1 MGDQLKNVAI
11 RMVEAPPLY
20 SEEKLKEPLDVVR
33 VLGRE
38 LETYDREVACVVN
51 LRADL
56 APINMNIVSM
66 GSVNASIIT
75 AREVFKSS
83 ILSNA
88 AFIMLV
94 HNHPSGRLT
103 PSRQDIKLTGQIEK
117 AAQLLNIPLL
127 DHVILGHRGEFF
139 SFHANGLLAA
149 DKDKLE
155 AAAEEKGSI
164 CGESGSITGR
174 KGKTGTSR
182 RQEGE
187 RRGGRGAAGTGRRA
201 GKSQR
206 DSFGKGG
213 QLCRSLT
220 IIVAAHFF

>member
-20 SEEKLKEPLDVVR
+20 SEEKLEEPLDVVR

-38 LETYDREVACVVN
+38 LEAYDREVACVVN

-139 SFHANGLLAA
+139 PSMPTGCLRPTGISWRRQRRKKRAYAG
-149 DKDKLE
+149 K
-155 AAAEEKGSI
+155 
-164 CGESGSITGR
+164 SGSITGR

-206 DSFGKGG
+206 DSFGKEG
-213 QLCRSLT
+213 SY
-220 IIVAAHFF
+220 AAV

>member
-38 LETYDREVACVVN
+38 LEAYDREVACVVN

-149 DKDKLE
+149 NKDKLE
-155 AAAEEKGSI
+155 AAAEEKTSI
-164 CGESGSITGR
+164 CGEIREHYRKEGKDKNQPQAGGGAPGR
-174 KGKTGTSR
+174 QGGR
-182 RQEGE
+182 RDRQEG
-187 RRGGRGAAGTGRRA
+187 R
-201 GKSQR
+201 
-206 DSFGKGG
+206 
-213 QLCRSLT
+213 
-220 IIVAAHFF
+220 

>member
-11 RMVEAPPLY
+11 RMVEASPLY

-38 LETYDREVACVVN
+38 LEAYDREVACVVN

-66 GSVNASIIT
+66 GSVNASIVT

-94 HNHPSGRLT
+94 HNHPSGSLA

-149 DKDKLE
+149 DRDKLGV
-155 AAAEEKGSI
+155 AAEEKTSI
-164 CGESGSITGR
+164 CGEIREHYRSEGKGSHKPPAKEGAPGR
-174 KGKTGTSR
+174 QGKSC
-182 RQEGE
+182 GE
-187 RRGGRGAAGTGRRA
+187 RQKDR
-201 GKSQR
+201 
-206 DSFGKGG
+206 
-213 QLCRSLT
+213 
-220 IIVAAHFF
+220 

>member
-38 LETYDREVACVVN
+38 LEAYDREVACVVN

-149 DKDKLE
+149 DRDKLGV
-155 AAAEEKGSI
+155 AAEEKTSI
-164 CGESGSITGR
+164 CGEIREHYRSEGKGSHKPPAKEGAPGR
-174 KGKTGTSR
+174 QGKSC
-182 RQEGE
+182 GE
-187 RRGGRGAAGTGRRA
+187 RQKDR
-201 GKSQR
+201 
-206 DSFGKGG
+206 
-213 QLCRSLT
+213 
-220 IIVAAHFF
+220 